1 MDSQRERIQ
10 DDLRGVI
17 EGTVDCDN
25 STTLLYSTDGSIHQ
39 ATPLGVVC
47 PRHWRDVVQTIKY
60 ARENKFSVHPR
71 GSGSFLAG
79 ESLGTG
85 LILDFSRFMRRVI
98 GIQDNIIRVQPGAVR
113 ERINAGLRPLGL
125 IFGPDGGNLLTST
138 IGGQIAVNSAGG
150 SWLKYGAPASLLTGI
165 KAVLADGNLV
175 HFDKDCAQNAPAGSP
190 MAELTQRLK
199 LVYEKHAALIDATPE
214 NSSIHHAGYNLTAL
228 RSGNIDYLRLLA
240 GSEGT
245 LAAFT
250 ELELRVEPIPNH
262 TTAVLF
268 FFDSIR
274 KAALAAKDVIHL
286 NIDSCDLM
294 DRRHLHLVSE
304 TDTRIDLLVPP
315 EAEAALLIFCSA
327 QTQVDVR
334 AQLRTLNEHLCLYNN
349 WAFAENY
356 SYDEHELEIYRL
368 IRNSIQPTPN
378 ETRLVEPVS
387 YVDDVTVNPH
397 RLDEF
402 LAELLALMQSEEV
415 SSSIYC
421 HAPQGQMCL
430 HPFLNL
436 HEQKDRDKLLSF
448 ASKYYELAWK
458 YGGYIGREHGSG
470 ISRQYYLKQQSPEY
484 YEVYRDIKLAFDP
497 DSLFQPG
504 KIIAPDDSPL
514 TLNLRADYSK
524 TTKEITEARKVP
536 EVVEP
541 GFISP
546 EELKKRRK
554 SRKDGKSAS
563 SENSQQADMPEEIE
577 QTDQPAGLS
586 VNRQSEPEKLEDLT
600 VLQMDWRQDQVF
612 RDCFTCND
620 CGSCRSQDSG
630 RRACP
635 LFRQELRETIS
646 PRAKANLIR
655 AFALKQLDL
664 PELLSDEV
672 KEIIDSCFNC
682 RSCQFECSRH
692 TPVPQM
698 ILQARSAY
706 VSAMGLGFSDKLV
719 AQFDKLSR
727 LAIAFRPLS
736 SAVLKSP
743 FCRMILEK
751 TLGIS
756 SARKVPPIPAR
767 SFLDEYQKFDIRY
780 QDYNPE
786 SGSRRVFFFVSAF
799 ANYHDVALA
808 EAVMKVL
815 QFNGVEVVC
824 SVNQKPSGL
833 SALTMG
839 MRDKAAALA
848 RHNVNILADAI
859 RDSCDIVC
867 VEPADTYCIKYEY
880 PVLLDRDPDARLVSD
895 NVYDMSQYL
904 WTLHL
909 NGKLNLKFQPINM
922 TLGYHAPC
930 RLRALNIGYP
940 SLNLLRLIPNL
951 TVETI
956 EAGCCGMAGLYG
968 IQAKNYY
975 NSIRIGMPLIT
986 QLRKPAIQA
995 SATDCSSCRIAMEH
1009 KSTKPCVHPIKILA
1023 CAYGIM
1029 PEIIETLRRPARDN
1043 FLT

>member
-1 MDSQRERIQ
+1 
-10 DDLRGVI
+10 
-17 EGTVDCDN
+17 
-25 STTLLYSTDGSIHQ
+25 
-39 ATPLGVVC
+39 
-47 PRHWRDVVQTIKY
+47 
-60 ARENKFSVHPR
+60 
-71 GSGSFLAG
+71 
-79 ESLGTG
+79 
-85 LILDFSRFMRRVI
+85 
-98 GIQDNIIRVQPGAVR
+98 
-113 ERINAGLRPLGL
+113 
-125 IFGPDGGNLLTST
+125 
-138 IGGQIAVNSAGG
+138 
-150 SWLKYGAPASLLTGI
+150 
-165 KAVLADGNLV
+165 
-175 HFDKDCAQNAPAGSP
+175 
-190 MAELTQRLK
+190 
-199 LVYEKHAALIDATPE
+199 
-214 NSSIHHAGYNLTAL
+214 
-228 RSGNIDYLRLLA
+228 
-240 GSEGT
+240 
-245 LAAFT
+245 
-250 ELELRVEPIPNH
+250 

-274 KAALAAKDVIHL
+274 KAALAAKEAIHL

-304 TDTRIDLLVPP
+304 TDTRIDLLIPP
-315 EAEAALLIFCSA
+315 EAEAALLIICSA
-327 QTQVDVR
+327 ETPVDIR
-334 AQLRTLNEHLCLYNN
+334 TKHRTLNEHLCLYNN

-356 SYDEHELEIYRL
+356 SYDEHELEIYNL

-402 LAELLALMQSEEV
+402 LAELLVLMQSEEV

-436 HEQKDRDKLLSF
+436 HEQADRDKLLSF

-497 DSLFQPG
+497 NNLFQPG
-504 KIIAPDDSPL
+504 KIISSDDSQP
-514 TLNLRADYSK
+514 TLNLRVDYSK
-524 TTKEITEARKVP
+524 STEEITEARKVL
-536 EVVEP
+536 EVAQP
-541 GFISP
+541 SFISP
-546 EELKKRRK
+546 KE
-554 SRKDGKSAS
+554 SKDNNSATDKTSAS
-563 SENSQQADMPEEIE
+563 SEESEHSGQSKISPTNLPPE
-577 QTDQPAGLS
+577 Q
-586 VNRQSEPEKLEDLT
+586 EKLEDLT

-620 CGSCRSQDSG
+620 CGSCRSQDAG
-630 RRACP
+630 HRACP
-635 LFRQELRETIS
+635 LFRQDLRETIS

-655 AFALKQLDL
+655 AFALKQLEL
-664 PELLSDEV
+664 PELLSSEV

-706 VSAMGLGFSDKLV
+706 VSAMGLGFSDKLI

-727 LAIAFRPLS
+727 MAIAFRPLA

-743 FCRMILEK
+743 FWRMILEK

-756 SARKVPPIPAR
+756 SARKLPSIPSR
-767 SFLDEYQKFDIRY
+767 SFLDEYSQFDIRY

-786 SGSRRVFFFVSAF
+786 SGVKRVFFFVSAF

-808 EAVMKVL
+808 EAVMRIL
-815 QFNGVEVVC
+815 QYNGIDVVC

-839 MRDKAAALA
+839 MRDKAAAIA

-880 PVLLDRDPDARLVSD
+880 PALLDRDPDARLVSE
-895 NVYDMSQYL
+895 NIYDLSQYL
-904 WTLHL
+904 WALHL
-909 NGKLNLKFQPINM
+909 DGRLNLKFQSINM
-922 TLGYHAPC
+922 TIGYHAPC

-940 SLNLLRLIPNL
+940 TVNLLRLIPGLN
-951 TVETI
+951 VETI

-968 IQAKNYY
+968 LQAKNYY
-975 NSIRIGMPLIT
+975 NSIKIGMPLIT

-995 SATDCSSCRIAMEH
+995 STTDCSSCRIAMEH
-1009 KSTKPCVHPIKILA
+1009 KSTKPCIHPIKILA
-1023 CAYGIM
+1023 CSYGIM

-1043 FLT
+1043 VLT

>member
-17 EGTVDCDN
+17 EGSVDCDN

-39 ATPLGVVC
+39 LRPLGVVC
-47 PRHWRDVVQTIKY
+47 PRHWRDVVQTINY
-60 ARENKFSVHPR
+60 ARENGLSVHPR
-71 GSGSFLAG
+71 GAGSFLAG

-98 GIQDNIIRVQPGAVR
+98 GIQDTIVRVQPGAVR
-113 ERINAGLRPLGL
+113 ERINASLHPFGLT
-125 IFGPDGGNLLTST
+125 FGPDGGNQLIST

-150 SWLKYGAPASLLTGI
+150 NWLRYGAPSSLLTGI

-175 HFDKDCAQNAPAGSP
+175 HFDMDCVKNAPAGSP
-190 MAELTQRLK
+190 LAELTQRLK
-199 LVYEKHAALIDATPE
+199 QVYEKHAALIDLTPE

-228 RSGNIDYLRLLA
+228 RHGNINYLRLLA

-250 ELELRVEPIPNH
+250 EFELRAVPTPNH

-294 DRRHLHLVSE
+294 DRRHLHLISE
-304 TDTRIDLLVPP
+304 TDARIDLLVPP

-327 QTQVDVR
+327 ETQGEIR

-349 WAFAENY
+349 LAFAENY
-356 SYDEHELEIYRL
+356 SNDEHELEIYNL
-368 IRNSIQPTPN
+368 IRNYIQPTTS
-378 ETRLVEPVS
+378 ETKLVEPVS
-387 YVDDVTVNPH
+387 YVDDVTVNPL
-397 RLDEF
+397 RLDGF
-402 LAELLALMQSEEV
+402 LAELLALMQSEEI

-436 HEQKDRDKLLSF
+436 HEPADRDKLLSF

-458 YGGYIGREHGSG
+458 YGGYLGREHGSG
-470 ISRQYYLKQQSPEY
+470 ISRQYFLKQQSPDY

-497 DSLFQPG
+497 NFLFQPG
-504 KIIAPDDSPL
+504 KIVSPDDSQP

-524 TTKEITEARKVP
+524 TTKEILEARKIP

-541 GFISP
+541 IFISSK
-546 EELKKRRK
+546 ESKNKK
-554 SRKDGKSAS
+554 SRKDKTAAS
-563 SENSQQADMPEEIE
+563 SENSEQPETTEEIE
-577 QTDQPAGLS
+577 KTDQSDLPS
-586 VNRQSEPEKLEDLT
+586 MNRSSEPDKLEDLT
-600 VLQMDWRQDQVF
+600 VLQMDWRQEQVF
-612 RDCFTCND
+612 RDCFTCNN
-620 CGSCRSQDSG
+620 CGSCRSQDPG

-635 LFRQELRETIS
+635 LFRRELRETIS

-655 AFALKQLDL
+655 AFALKQLEL
-664 PELLSDEV
+664 PELLSSDV

-706 VSAMGLGFSDKLV
+706 VSAMGLGFSDKLI

-727 LAIAFRPLS
+727 LAIAFRPLAS
-736 SAVLKSP
+736 TVLKSP
-743 FCRMILEK
+743 FCRLILEK

-756 SARKVPPIPAR
+756 SVRKVPPIPAR
-767 SFLDEYQKFDIRY
+767 SFLDEYSQFDIRH

-786 SGSRRVFFFVSAF
+786 SGVKRVFFFVSAF

-808 EAVMKVL
+808 EAVMKIL
-815 QFNGVEVVC
+815 QYNGIDVVC

-880 PVLLDRDPDARLVSD
+880 PMLLDREPDARLVSE
-895 NVYDMSQYL
+895 NIYDMSQYL
-904 WTLHL
+904 WALHL

-940 SLNLLRLIPNL
+940 TVNLLRLIPGL

-956 EAGCCGMAGLYG
+956 EAGCCGMAGIYG
-968 IQAKNYY
+968 MQSKNYH
-975 NSIRIGMPLIT
+975 NSIRIGMPLIN
-986 QLRKPAIQA
+986 QLRKPTIQA
-995 SATDCSSCRIAMEH
+995 STTDCSSCRIAMEH
-1009 KSTKPCVHPIKILA
+1009 KSTKPCIHPIKILA
-1023 CAYGIM
+1023 CSYGIM
-1029 PEIIETLRRPARDN
+1029 PEIAETLHRPARDY

>member
-47 PRHWRDVVQTIKY
+47 PRHWRDVVQTINY
-60 ARENKFSVHPR
+60 ARENNFSVHPR
-71 GSGSFLAG
+71 GAGSFLAG

-98 GIQDNIIRVQPGAVR
+98 GIQDTIIRIQPGAVR
-113 ERINAGLRPLGL
+113 ERINASLFPLGL
-125 IFGPDGGNLLTST
+125 SFGPDGGNQLTST

-150 SWLKYGAPASLLTGI
+150 NWLRFGAPSSLLTGI

-175 HFDKDCAQNAPAGSP
+175 HFNMNCTKNAPAGSP
-190 MAELTQRLK
+190 LAELTQRLK
-199 LVYEKHAALIDATPE
+199 QVYEKHAALIDVTPE

-228 RSGNIDYLRLLA
+228 RNGNINYLRLLA

-250 ELELRVEPIPNH
+250 EFEFRAAPIPNH

-286 NIDSCDLM
+286 NVDSCDLM
-294 DRRHLHLVSE
+294 DRRHLHLISE
-304 TDTRIDLLVPP
+304 TDARIDLLVPP

-327 QTQVDVR
+327 ETQVEVR
-334 AQLRTLNEHLCLYNN
+334 TQLRTLNEHLCLYNN
-349 WAFAENY
+349 LAFAENY
-356 SYDEHELEIYRL
+356 SYDEHELEIYNL

-402 LAELLALMQSEEV
+402 LAELLILMQSEEV

-436 HEQKDRDKLLSF
+436 HEQADRDKLLSF

-458 YGGYIGREHGSG
+458 FGGYLGREHGSG
-470 ISRQYYLKQQSPEY
+470 ISRQYFLKQQSSEY

-497 DSLFQPG
+497 DFLFQPG
-504 KIIAPDDSPL
+504 KIVSTDDAQP

-524 TTKEITEARKVP
+524 TTEEIIEARKVSEIAQP
-536 EVVEP
+536 S
-541 GFISP
+541 FISP
-546 EELKKRRK
+546 KESIDNNSGTVKPPA
-554 SRKDGKSAS
+554 SSDSSGKSDQSDIS
-563 SENSQQADMPEEIE
+563 SANLPPE
-577 QTDQPAGLS
+577 Q
-586 VNRQSEPEKLEDLT
+586 NKLEDLT

-630 RRACP
+630 HRACP
-635 LFRQELRETIS
+635 LFRQDLRETIS

-655 AFALKQLDL
+655 AFALKQLEL
-664 PELLSDEV
+664 PELLSNEV

-706 VSAMGLGFSDKLV
+706 VSAMGLGFSDKLI

-727 LAIAFRPLS
+727 LAIAFRPLA
-736 SAVLKSP
+736 SAILKSP

-756 SARKVPPIPAR
+756 SVRKLPSIPSR
-767 SFLDEYQKFDIRY
+767 CFLDEYSQFDIRY

-786 SGSRRVFFFVSAF
+786 SGVKRVFFFVSAF

-808 EAVMKVL
+808 EAVMRIL
-815 QFNGVEVVC
+815 QYNGVDVVC

-839 MRDKAAALA
+839 MRDKATAIA

-880 PVLLDRDPDARLVSD
+880 PMLLDKDPDARLVSD
-895 NVYDMSQYL
+895 NIFDLSQYL
-904 WTLHL
+904 WALHL
-909 NGKLNLKFQPINM
+909 KGKLNLKFQSINM
-922 TLGYHAPC
+922 TIGYHAPC

-940 SLNLLRLIPNL
+940 TVNLLRLIPGLN
-951 TVETI
+951 VETI

-968 IQAKNYY
+968 LQAKNYY
-975 NSIRIGMPLIT
+975 NSIKIGMPLIT
-986 QLRKPAIQA
+986 QLRKPSIQA
-995 SATDCSSCRIAMEH
+995 STTDCSSCRIAMEH
-1009 KSTKPCVHPIKILA
+1009 KSTKPCIHPIKILA
-1023 CAYGIM
+1023 CSYGIM
-1029 PEIIETLRRPARDN
+1029 PEVAETLHRPARDIV
-1043 FLT
+1043 LT